1 MTSRL
6 SGMFSHSGEAPFRHR
21 THITPRPMPTTNT
34 TSETSDGTTPP
45 KGANVRKKSQIAGL
59 ASGTRRVAAY
69 GVVWV
74 CAVSAL
80 LALMGA
86 SAGAAVTH
94 EFLSEPSKK
103 LTEGVPVSSGAAL
116 TGPLSEVAAMSVDSG
131 HLWLTDHLAGTSSTA
146 VDEFNDST
154 GAFLTQ
160 LNEQGSLSF
169 FGAGIAVGNGTGEEE
184 AYVGVGKEGRPA
196 VAVFGSS
203 GSLQAAWTGPATPD
217 GSFGSE
223 VTGVAV
229 DNSANVLEDWAVG
242 DVYVGAGGGGV
253 NVVDVFKPEAGGGEP
268 AKVVARL
275 TGTCKAAHETCA
287 GAEVVP
293 FTRLGGGVAVSALDG
308 EVLVVDHNQI
318 VDVFKPGAIA
328 GEYEFVGAL
337 TGPPGGSFKYITDV
351 AVDGGNGDIYV
362 ADQTGTETGT
372 VYEFTS
378 AGAYAG
384 RLAGIPAGP
393 FKAVQSVAVDPE
405 SHDVYVSD
413 YNRSQRARALD
424 VFGPNIVIPDVVTGA
439 ATEVKPRSA
448 VLNGTVNPDKEGE
461 VSCRFVYGTTRAF
474 GSEANCSK
482 TVPEGSSPVAVQA
495 TLEGVLEPDTTY
507 YYRLR
512 ATNKNGANAG
522 SAEED
527 REFTTGGPGLRG
539 ESVSSVSATAA
550 TLEAAIDPHGAPLFY
565 YFEYGTDSEY
575 GSRAPVGAEASV
587 GSGIGDVEVAQHVQ
601 GLRPGTLYHYRV
613 VAVGEVGGKLESFAG
628 PDRMFTTQLPA
639 SGFALPDGRQW
650 EMVSP
655 PDKHGALIIALGES
669 ISQAAAGGD
678 AMTYDTTAPTEEGT
692 AGFSNLVQVM
702 SARGPDGWISHD
714 IAMPHRAATG
724 VGGSDYRVFSE
735 DLSLGAAQ
743 PSGNFTPAVSP
754 TGSEQTA
761 YLRTD
766 FRGGK
771 PTAFCVEG
779 CYRPL
784 VTGCPPIGEECP
796 GSVQEAA
803 DVLPGTKFGEEG
815 KCANIVTKQS
825 QCGPQVEAVT
835 PDLSH
840 IVIHSLVALEPGAK
854 PDGGDLYE
862 WEKGAL
868 AAVNVLEDGKRGET
882 PVVGY
887 GGQVTRHA
895 ISNDGSRVVWSEG
908 ESHIYMRDTITHHTV
923 QLDLPQGGSGEGA
936 VTPRFQTASA
946 DGTKVF
952 FTDNQ
957 QLTADA
963 GSGSGSSTSGDLY
976 ECEIVEVAGELKCD
990 LSDLTPKASDG
1001 EAADVLNMVIG
1012 ASEDGSWIYFVADGA
1027 LTSDAERGAC
1037 GGDAEVR
1044 PPSATCNLYAWHD
1057 GVTKLIA
1064 KLSAADYPDW
1074 AGQGGVKI
1082 LGEETARVSPDGRWL
1097 AFQSRRGLTGY
1108 DNRDARTGEPD
1119 EEVYVYDADGGKILC
1134 ASCNPTGARPAGIQY
1149 QEMTNPALIGISVW
1163 PREKR
1168 VGLAASLPTWTTYNA
1183 VPARALYQSR
1193 YLSDNGRTFFNSSD
1207 ALVPKDVNGVGD
1219 VYEFEPPGVGDC
1231 AVTSVTYSAL
1241 SGGCVNLVSSGSAG
1255 EESGFLDASETGG
1268 RDAEGHEG
1276 GGDVFFST
1284 VARLSPADFDSST
1297 DVYDA
1302 HECSRTGPCLA
1313 PPPVPPPPC
1322 TTGDACKPAPTPQPP
1337 IFGSPASA
1345 TFTGAGNPAPPVAAA
1360 TPRSKPST
1368 RAQKLAAALKACR
1381 RTKARSKRVACERRA
1396 RHRQRTQ
1403 AKRSNRKGR
1412 S

>member
-1 MTSRL
+1 
-6 SGMFSHSGEAPFRHR
+6 
-21 THITPRPMPTTNT
+21 
-34 TSETSDGTTPP
+34 
-45 KGANVRKKSQIAGL
+45 VRKTSHSQIADL
-59 ASGTRRVAAY
+59 ASGSRWVAAW

-74 CAVSAL
+74 CTLSVL

-86 SAGAAVTH
+86 SAQAAVTH
-94 EFLSEPSKK
+94 EFLSEPSKG
-103 LTEGVPVSSGAAL
+103 LTEGAPASSGAAL
-116 TGPLSEVAAMSVDSG
+116 TGPLSVVQAMSVDSG
-131 HLWLTDHLAGTSSTA
+131 HLWLTGHLAGTGSDA
-146 VDEFNDST
+146 VDKFNDAT

-160 LNEQGSLSF
+160 LNVQGSVTSF
-169 FGAGIAVGNGTGEEE
+169 GWGIAVGHGTGEEE
-184 AYVGVGKEGRPA
+184 VYVGAGKEGAPA
-196 VAVFGSS
+196 VAVFGPS
-203 GSLQAAWTGPATPD
+203 GSLQAAWSGTATPD

-229 DNSANVLEDWAVG
+229 DKSTNTLEDGAVG
-242 DVYVGAGGGGV
+242 DVYVGAGGAGA

-275 TGTCKAAHETCA
+275 TGTCKAAHEACA

-308 EVLVVDHNQI
+308 EVLVVDKEQI
-318 VDVFKPGAIA
+318 VDVFKPGAIV

-337 TGPPGGSFKYITDV
+337 TGPPNGTFKEITGV

-362 ADQTGTETGT
+362 AEHAALAT

-384 RLAGIPAGP
+384 RLTGAPAAP

-413 YNRSQRARALD
+413 FNPIQLAGALD
-424 VFGPNIVIPDVVTGA
+424 VFGPNIVIPDVVTGP

-448 VLNGTVNPDKEGE
+448 VLNGIVNPDKEGE

-474 GSEANCSK
+474 GSEAKCSK
-482 TVPEGSSPVAVQA
+482 TVPEGSSPVSVQA

-507 YYRLR
+507 YYRLQ
-512 ATNKNGANAG
+512 ATNKNGTNVG

-527 REFTTGGPGLRG
+527 QEFTTGGPGLRG

-550 TLEAAIDPHGAPLFY
+550 TLEATIDPHNAPLFY
-565 YFEYGTDSEY
+565 YFEYGVGGEY
-575 GSRAPVGAEASV
+575 GSRAPIASEV
-587 GSGIGDVEVAQHVQ
+587 SAGSGAQDVEAVQHVQ

-613 VAVGEVGGKLESFAG
+613 VAVGEVAGKLESFAG
-628 PDRMFTTQLPA
+628 PDRTFTTQLSA
-639 SGFALPDGRQW
+639 SGFALPDGRRW

-655 PDKHGALIIALGES
+655 PDKHGALINALGES
-669 ISQAAAGGD
+669 ISQAAASGD

-692 AGFSNLVQVM
+692 AGFSNFVQVM
-702 SARGPDGWISHD
+702 SVRGPEGWISHD

-743 PSGNFTPAVSP
+743 PFGNFTPAVSP
-754 TGSEQTA
+754 AGSEQTA

-766 FRGGK
+766 FRSGE
-771 PTAFCVEG
+771 PTAFCVED

-784 VTGCPPIGEECP
+784 VTGCPPVGEECP

-803 DVLPGTKFGEEG
+803 DVPSGTKFGEEG
-815 KCANIVTKQS
+815 NCANKETKQ
-825 QCGPQVEAVT
+825 QLCGPEVVVAT

-840 IVIHSLVALEPGAK
+840 VVLSTHAALEPGAK
-854 PDGGDLYE
+854 SDGGDLYE

-868 AAVNVLEDGKRGET
+868 TPVNVLENGTWGGT
-882 PVVGY
+882 PVIGY
-887 GGQVTRHA
+887 QNIVVRHA
-895 ISNDGSRVVWSEG
+895 ISDDGSRIVWSEG
-908 ESHIYMRDTITHHTV
+908 ERHIYVRDMSTHHTV
-923 QLDLPQGGSGEGA
+923 QLDVPQGGSGEGT

-957 QLTADA
+957 QLTEDA
-963 GSGSGSSTSGDLY
+963 GGGSLSPTSGDLY
-976 ECEIVEVAGELKCD
+976 ECEIVEAAGELKCD
-990 LSDLTPKASDG
+990 LSDLTPKESDG
-1001 EAADVLNMVIG
+1001 GAADVLGTVIG

-1027 LTSDAERGAC
+1027 LTPEAERGVC
-1037 GGDAEVR
+1037 TGGAQFA
-1044 PPSATCNLYAWHD
+1044 PPSATCNLYVWHD
-1057 GVTKLIA
+1057 GVTKLVA
-1064 KLSAADYPDW
+1064 KLSAADYHDW
-1074 AGQGGVKI
+1074 AGSGSTFLAI
-1082 LGEETARVSPDGRWL
+1082 RELTARVSPDGRWL

-1119 EEVYVYDADGGKILC
+1119 EEVYVYDADSGKILC
-1134 ASCNPTGARPAGIQY
+1134 ASCDPTGARPAGIRY
-1149 QEMTNPALIGISVW
+1149 GEMTNPALIGNQIWS
-1163 PREKR
+1163 PN
-1168 VGLAASLPTWTTYNA
+1168 VGLAASLPGWTTYGIYE
-1183 VPARALYQSR
+1183 ALYQSR

-1231 AVTSVTYSAL
+1231 SATSVTYSAL

-1255 EESGFLDASETGG
+1255 EEAGFLDASATGG

-1276 GGDVFFST
+1276 GGDVFFLT
-1284 VARLSPADFDSST
+1284 VARLSPADFDSSP

-1302 HECSRTGPCLA
+1302 HECSRTAPCLA
-1313 PPPVPPPPC
+1313 PPPVSPPSC
-1322 TTGDACKPAPTPQPP
+1322 ATGDACKPAPTPQPP

-1345 TFTGAGNPAPPVAAA
+1345 TFTGAGNLAPPVAAA
-1360 TPRSKPST
+1360 TPRSKPLT
-1368 RAQKLAAALKACR
+1368 RAQKLAAALKACK

-1396 RHRQRTQ
+1396 RRRQGTQ